1 MSYRVSTPKAIKFRF
16 ELRFKQHDIV
26 LSKKQ
31 SVISK
36 IAKLF
41 SIEKMLLQH
50 SVLDD
55 RIDFYFPKHK
65 LAIEVDEKGHT
76 DRDEKKEK
84 EREKRIKEKLGCK
97 FIRINPDEKD
107 YDEYVKFGEINNH
120 LSESNE
126 KSTKKSLIEF
136 CRIYKWL
143 NTIK

>member
-65 LAIEVDEKGHT
+65 LAIEVD
-76 DRDEKKEK
+76 D
-84 EREKRIKEKLGCK
+84 
-97 FIRINPDEKD
+97 
-107 YDEYVKFGEINNH
+107 
-120 LSESNE
+120 
-126 KSTKKSLIEF
+126 
-136 CRIYKWL
+136 
-143 NTIK
+143 

>member
-76 DRDEKKEK
+76 DRD
-84 EREKRIKEKLGCK
+84 
-97 FIRINPDEKD
+97 
-107 YDEYVKFGEINNH
+107 
-120 LSESNE
+120 
-126 KSTKKSLIEF
+126 
-136 CRIYKWL
+136 
-143 NTIK
+143 